1 MRRKAHVHFLIQDG
15 APVFFLKCSASTGPL
30 NQPHT
35 SLPSRSRTA
44 ITPQASLITHF
55 SHAWGSSYSTPP
67 TRRRASAHSELVPSW
82 PHRHR
87 GGRPQPIAKP
97 PQPQP
102 PRLAMASVLD
112 CGFGLPTSN
121 RSFPIAHS
129 SQPSL
134 SGFTYTFISSVCWR
148 SSNSSPWN
156 LIWKIL
162 RTASGPSIGLS
173 TRMDH
178 PRSSRPSHRRTG
190 TAPFIEVRA
199 GMRGVVGSSPS
210 RSLSCGGVSGWNS
223 SDEEAPRFRWCRN
236 ALPSAMSGSG

>member
-15 APVFFLKCSASTGPL
+15 APVFHSSWRPCRLASNLLLFLKCSASTGPL

-67 TRRRASAHSELVPSW
+67 TRRRASAHSELLPSW

-102 PRLAMASVLD
+102 PRLAMASVTD
-112 CGFGLPTSN
+112 WHTS
-121 RSFPIAHS
+121 
-129 SQPSL
+129 
-134 SGFTYTFISSVCWR
+134 GSVC
-148 SSNSSPWN
+148 
-156 LIWKIL
+156 
-162 RTASGPSIGLS
+162 
-173 TRMDH
+173 
-178 PRSSRPSHRRTG
+178 SR
-190 TAPFIEVRA
+190 F
-199 GMRGVVGSSPS
+199 S
-210 RSLSCGGVSGWNS
+210 RSL
-223 SDEEAPRFRWCRN
+223 
-236 ALPSAMSGSG
+236 